1 MLSRL
6 HISSVGLLDIFLD
19 QTCVGCQILPLLF
32 HYVTLSLYRNN
43 NTQYIWVVA
52 ISIGIFLA
60 LYFRS
65 LCWFDGNFLSLQC
78 DLLNMPAV
86 AQLEKDEK
94 YQLLYE
100 LLKIF
105 LTKRLDSYLEFQT
118 ANSALLKDYGMFSC
132 WTSTNDSSLRNSSMS
147 YILAAF
153 LWFFYEQ
160 STGLVHEDCITKMR
174 LMSLLDLSS
183 HCSGEVPYSAITS
196 ALQVNWL
203 FYLLFI
209 WSHDLFTFLKL

>member
-19 QTCVGCQILPLLF
+19 QTCVGCQIFPLLF

-132 WTSTNDSSLRNSSMS
+132 WTSTNDSSLPNSSIS

-153 LWFFYEQ
+153 LWFFLWIINR
-160 STGLVHEDCITKMR
+160 TGSWGLH
-174 LMSLLDLSS
+174 
-183 HCSGEVPYSAITS
+183 
-196 ALQVNWL
+196 N
-203 FYLLFI
+203 
-209 WSHDLFTFLKL
+209 

>member
-1 MLSRL
+1 MLSWL
-6 HISSVGLLDIFLD
+6 HISSVSLLDIFLD

-32 HYVTLSLYRNN
+32 QYVTLSLHRNN
-43 NTQYIWVVA
+43 NCQYIWVIA
-52 ISIGIFLA
+52 IKYWHLSGLV
-60 LYFRS
+60 LRS
-65 LCWFDGNFLSLQC
+65 LCWFDGNFLSLQW

-132 WTSTNDSSLRNSSMS
+132 WTSTNDSSLPNSSIS

-153 LWFFYEQ
+153 LWFFLWIIDRTGSWGVHNQNAPHVFARSEQ
-160 STGLVHEDCITKMR
+160 P
-174 LMSLLDLSS
+174 LLWWNPLFSN
-183 HCSGEVPYSAITS
+183 HWITS
-196 ALQVNWL
+196 G
-203 FYLLFI
+203 
-209 WSHDLFTFLKL
+209 KLVF